1 MKNVP
6 SAAAGTSSC
15 LSDEQHEPPS
25 IEVNVSIA
33 RLDSSGSAHCR
44 LLFHICKRRLWST
57 TIKLSSFQSW
67 IIYTDLFFFPPARII
82 SLHPSCPHSLETIE
96 LESPSKGFH
105 FTWHSLPDC
114 SYPLGDICLSICV
127 WGGRGH
133 ISESEWSVQFSEWKL
148 NMLYTSTHSKCWW
161 RLRFLTKPAGNTVS
175 FVIRLKGQMILKLRV
190 VNFLCKSIQIGL
202 ELHPKKKDS

>member
-57 TIKLSSFQSW
+57 TIKLSFFQSW

-82 SLHPSCPHSLETIE
+82 SLGASQLPAQFGNNRTGIAFQRLSFHVAFPPWLFLSPWWHLFVYLCLRGKRTYLRIWVVCTIFRM
-96 LESPSKGFH
+96 K
-105 FTWHSLPDC
+105 TQ
-114 SYPLGDICLSICV
+114 Y
-127 WGGRGH
+127 
-133 ISESEWSVQFSEWKL
+133 
-148 NMLYTSTHSKCWW
+148 
-161 RLRFLTKPAGNTVS
+161 
-175 FVIRLKGQMILKLRV
+175 VIY
-190 VNFLCKSIQIGL
+190 
-202 ELHPKKKDS
+202 